1 MDWNVGDIVEGKIT
15 GISKFGAF
23 VEMAPGAV
31 GLVHI
36 SEISAEYVSDINEIY
51 NVGDQVKAKVISTEK
66 GKISLSIKQISA
78 PVPQRKEFKEKKQR
92 TPRPKYQ
99 SPGRPGDATW
109 ETPVQDTA
117 MSFEDKLN
125 KFKMASDE
133 KLFDLKKKNG
143 VDGKRRSKR
152 GTAPVI

>member
-1 MDWNVGDIVEGKIT
+1 MEWNVGDIVEGKIT

-36 SEISAEYVSDINEIY
+36 SEISTEYVSDIGEIY
-51 NVGDQVKAKVISTEK
+51 SVGDQVKAKVISTEK
-66 GKISLSIKQISA
+66 GKISLSIKQLSTPA
-78 PVPQRKEFKEKKQR
+78 PKKKEFKEKKQH

-99 SPGRPGDATW
+99 SPGRPGDVTW
-109 ETPVQDTA
+109 EIPAQDA
-117 MSFEDKLN
+117 DMSFEDKLS
-125 KFKMASDE
+125 KFKMTSDE

-143 VDGKRRSKR
+143 ADGRRRSKR
-152 GTAPVI
+152 GAAPII